1 MLDLWFTDLLWWIA
15 FGVVTWV
22 SLESATK
29 LKVYH
34 VILPFNFPCKLGS
47 IRAITLFP
55 FVFYA
60 KRAGDDP
67 CIRAHEMVHV
77 QQVRRMGVLRF
88 YVTYLWLKRTHGGH
102 RGHPL
107 EVDGYA
113 AQDACNQALASVER
127 GMASGKADER
137 SNG

>member
-1 MLDLWFTDLLWWIA
+1 MTDLWFTEILWGLAVGLIGWALLE
-15 FGVVTWV
+15 V
-22 SLESATK
+22 ATK
-29 LKVYH
+29 LRVYH

-47 IRAITLFP
+47 IKAITLFP

-88 YVTYLWLKRTHGGH
+88 YITYMWLKRTHGGH

-107 EVDGYA
+107 EVAGYA
-113 AQDACNQALASVER
+113 AQDACNQAMAAVEK
-127 GMASGKADER
+127 GWSDE
-137 SNG
+137 NDG

>member
-1 MLDLWFTDLLWWIA
+1 MTDLWFTEILWGLAVGLVGWALLE
-15 FGVVTWV
+15 V
-22 SLESATK
+22 ATK
-29 LKVYH
+29 LRVYH

-47 IRAITLFP
+47 IKAITLFP

-88 YVTYLWLKRTHGGH
+88 YITYMWLKRTHGGH

-107 EVDGYA
+107 EVAGYA
-113 AQDACNQALASVER
+113 AQDACNQAMAAVEK
-127 GMASGKADER
+127 GWSDE
-137 SNG
+137 NDG